1 MISYTFN
8 NQDYGSAMFFVVVK
22 MVQPDTRAGFSDIQ
36 KNLETMKM
44 SQFKPYIP
52 KANLHIA

>member
-1 MISYTFN
+1 MVDLQCFV
-8 NQDYGSAMFFVVVK
+8 VVVK
-22 MVQPDTRAGFSDIQ
+22 MVQPDTRAGCSDIQ